1 MKKKF
6 YAMVLMSLLI
16 AVSSITALAAPSD
29 GEPQPTDLG
38 NLPTPTPYYGEAPSG
53 AVDSYIPS
61 EYEQLNELNQR
72 SSTLTET
79 QRAMIQQKLS
89 ETDSTA
95 DKYATAST
103 SSTYTMLPG
112 GYTCY
117 AQEQPGYCV
126 AATCQAMMKYLTGT
140 KYNQS
145 VLANAMSID
154 PQQGGNFDNLRT
166 YLNANQSKNT
176 YIARK
181 SNASL
186 ETMQNNL
193 YAAIATY
200 KAPAALRIVCTTTGG
215 WPYNSNGHALS
226 VSSARD
232 DKATFVLADPLIGY
246 LTPGASGFYEMS
258 ASRIHT
264 AVTVNQY
271 CGYIY

>member
-1 MKKKF
+1 MKKKI
-6 YAMVLMSLLI
+6 YTMALMPLLI
-16 AVSSITALAAPSD
+16 AVSSITVLAASSD
-29 GEPQPTDLG
+29 GEPQPSDLS
-38 NLPTPTPYYGEAPSG
+38 NLPIPAPYYGEAPSG

-72 SSTLTET
+72 NSSLTEA

-89 ETDSTA
+89 ETDSIA
-95 DKYATAST
+95 DEYTAST
-103 SSTYTMLPG
+103 QSTYTMLPG
-112 GYTCY
+112 GYICY
-117 AQEQPGYCV
+117 AQEQPAYCV

-140 KYNQS
+140 KYSQS

-154 PQQGGNFDNLRT
+154 PQRGGNFDNLRT
-166 YLNANQSKNT
+166 YLNANQSKNA
-176 YIARK
+176 YVARK
-181 SNASL
+181 TNVSL
-186 ETMQNNL
+186 ETMKKNL

-246 LTPGASGFYEMS
+246 LTPGKSGYYEMS
-258 ASRIHT
+258 ASKIHT
-264 AVTVNQY
+264 AVTVNEY